1 MIEYARTK
9 LAAMLPA
16 RIRDPLA
23 REGDESPGAPVR
35 QWIESPDR

>member
-23 REGDESPGAPVR
+23 RKAMNPPAHLSGSG
-35 QWIESPDR
+35 